1 MPNTGSLKV
10 EARGDREIVMTRV
23 FDAPRH
29 LVYEAFT
36 KPDLVKRWLG
46 VFGGWSLP
54 VCEIDFRVGGRYR
67 FVWRKE
73 GAEMGMGGVYK
84 EIVPNERIVNTEK
97 FDDPWYEGEGLGAV
111 TFVERGGKTTMTQT
125 IMYTSKQARDGVL
138 KSPMESGVAQSYDK
152 LAEILATMSS
162 KRSEKVG
169 GRRS

>member
-67 FVWRKE
+67 FLWRKE

-97 FDDPWYEGEGLGAV
+97 FDDPWYEGEGLGTV

-162 KRSEKVG
+162 KRSEKVA